1 MGKTSTKLAKTKAV
15 IVIEDLQVKGMMQ
28 NRKLSRHIA
37 DAGWGGSF
45 AGSLSTK
52 PNGMAHSLSS
62 LLGFAYSDKYLP
74 LIPAITGHRIPVNT
88 GHQFR

>member
-37 DAGWGGSF
+37 DAGWGGVSQ
-45 AGSLSTK
+45 A
-52 PNGMAHSLSS
+52 A
-62 LLGFAYSDKYLP
+62 
-74 LIPAITGHRIPVNT
+74 
-88 GHQFR
+88 

>member
-1 MGKTSTKLAKTKAV
+1 MGKTSTKLAKIKAV

-45 AGSLSTK
+45 VGSLSTK

-62 LLGFAYSDKYLP
+62 LLGFLLQARRVVD
-74 LIPAITGHRIPVNT
+74 VVM
-88 GHQFR
+88 